1 MSSPPDVV
9 LGAGLYETVRVD
21 AGLIRFGRRHLAR
34 MAASA
39 SALGLPA
46 PDEEQFVR
54 AVRDGLEGGPVVRVT
69 LHRGDA
75 GSARLAGEGRAA
87 VGNEPVQ
94 VTTLTGWYAPGY
106 LLREHKLTSHFHGVW
121 ARRQAQLRGF
131 DDALLVARD
140 GAVGEGSNGN
150 VVMVESGALVTPPID
165 GLLPGVMR
173 DALIR
178 TASTSGIAVREQRLT
193 LAQLRTSD
201 GALMTSAPRG
211 PYEIAAIDGTPLRP
225 VAPALLAQ
233 LRAGI
238 EDLARAGSLAL

>member
-1 MSSPPDVV
+1 MSEAV

-21 AGLIRFGRRHLAR
+21 GGQIRFGRRHLAR
-34 MAASA
+34 MTASA
-39 SALGLPA
+39 SALGLPVPA
-46 PDEEQFVR
+46 EQEFVR
-54 AVRDGLEGGPVVRVT
+54 AVRDGLASGPVVRVT
-69 LHRGDA
+69 LHRGED
-75 GSARLAGEGRAA
+75 GSALLAGEGRSRLAA
-87 VGNEPVQ
+87 EPVQ

-106 LLREHKLTSHFHGVW
+106 LLREHKLTSHFHGIW
-121 ARRQAQLRGF
+121 GRRHAVERGF

-140 GAVGEGSNGN
+140 GAVGESSNGN

-178 TASTSGIAVREQRLT
+178 AASTSGIAVRERRLT

-201 GALMTSAPRG
+201 GALLTSAPRG
-211 PYEIAAIDGTPLRP
+211 LYEIAGIDGTPLRP
-225 VAPALLAQ
+225 VLPELLEQ
-233 LRAGI
+233 LRAGV